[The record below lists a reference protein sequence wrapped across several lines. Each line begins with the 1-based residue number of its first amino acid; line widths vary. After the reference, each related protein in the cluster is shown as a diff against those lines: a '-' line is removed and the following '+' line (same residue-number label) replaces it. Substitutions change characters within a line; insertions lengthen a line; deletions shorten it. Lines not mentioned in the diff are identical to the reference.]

1 MKNII
6 LSLLLSFFLCNCA
19 LCANTDLYTTGADV
33 SYASILMPY
42 KDISHKWRTISK
54 MKTQAK
60 NLSEEEKAVIKKYV
74 FGAVRGEDTYLLI
87 NCYLRDIL
95 PQYIPA
101 KEITK
106 PLKCRLDYYA
116 RSMSV
121 PISKTKLPQNMVLYR
136 GVDEKGIKYLF
147 PKKSLDN
154 IINKPVSEANLSDFK
169 KQILGEKY
177 IEKGF
182 MSTSY
187 DINCSRQTKFIFEVN
202 APKNL
207 QAVLLE
213 DLGKKQEKEV
223 LINKGTKWEV
233 TDINIDTNKK
243 TKKDFYR
250 IKIKFLLK

>member
-1 MKNII
+1 MKNFV
-6 LSLLLSFFLCNCA
+6 LSLLLSVFICNCA
-19 LCANTDLYTTGADV
+19 LCTSTNLYTAGADV
-33 SYASILMPY
+33 IQASVFMPY
-42 KDISHKWRTISK
+42 KDISHKWRVINK
-54 MKTQAK
+54 MKNQAK

-106 PLKCRLDYYA
+106 PLKYRLDYYA

-121 PISKTKLPQNMVLYR
+121 PISKTKLPQNMILYR

-147 PKKSLDN
+147 PKKNLEN
-154 IINKPVSEANLSDFK
+154 IINKQVNDANLAEFK
-169 KQILGEKY
+169 KQIIGETY

-187 DINCSRQTKFIFEVN
+187 DINCARQTKFVLEVN

-207 QAVLLE
+207 
-213 DLGKKQEKEV
+213 
-223 LINKGTKWEV
+223 
-233 TDINIDTNKK
+233 
-243 TKKDFYR
+243 
-250 IKIKFLLK
+250 